1 MMQNNIS
8 ITLLVPHM
16 TKERYSEATGLDM
29 STIDLMLGDGRLSP
43 FRHRLGKEGK
53 REKVLINL
61 VALSADAIRS
71 YQEAEQQA
79 VKVSKSLSR
88 NSLKSTQ

>member
-8 ITLLVPHM
+8 ISLLVPHM
-16 TKERYSEATGLDM
+16 TKERYSEATGLDLA
-29 STIDLMLGDGRLSP
+29 TIELMLGDGRLSSY
-43 FRHRLGKEGK
+43 RHRLAKEGK

-71 YQEAEQQA
+71 YQEAEQEA
-79 VKVSKSLSR
+79 AKVSKLVRRRTS
-88 NSLKSTQ
+88 KSTQ

>member
-1 MMQNNIS
+1 MQNNIS

-61 VALSADAIRS
+61 VALSADAVRS
-71 YQEAEQQA
+71 YQEAEQGAQ
-79 VKVSKSLSR
+79 KVSKSVRRNTSR
-88 NSLKSTQ
+88 SAQ

>member
-16 TKERYSEATGLDM
+16 TKERYSEATGLDLA
-29 STIDLMLGDGRLSP
+29 TIDVMLNDGRLSP
-43 FRHRLGKEGK
+43 FRHRLAKEGK

-71 YQEAEQQA
+71 YEESQA
-79 VKVSKSLSR
+79 SAAKVSKSIQR